1 MMDDATLLAEFNAN
15 AMEFFTN
22 NAMQREEIQRS
33 FAYRDCQQWDWLTL
47 QERKRLDKS
56 ITVVNLAAPII
67 RAVSGTEC
75 MQDNKLAFV
84 SMDDTM
90 DEDADDIETLVDYL
104 RYSSGYDSE
113 KSIAKEDAATC
124 GIAATVTWLD
134 MTNKQAIAGQGVVE
148 RIFPGFLFY
157 DNSGR
162 GSRLNAKARWCGY
175 ADPVNRDDLSERIAK
190 AQKGKPIVEGM
201 GSGGADYS
209 PFLMNFVRTP
219 NTVKIDFVYH
229 YFWWEY
235 EPIFDVM
242 NPFAGEGNELA
253 ALMQQDDDVANIVGD
268 AADKIGIDW
277 QASWWTL
284 DAEGFKLL
292 KRTLETVGLLT
303 GLRVEK
309 LNSSQRE
316 SKCYYRASI
325 ARGVILAK
333 EKCYTQGRHP
343 LNFITGYYDE
353 TKNIFY
359 GMMRPLSYIQDA
371 LNISMS
377 DFLSYAKSASHG
389 GNAWI
394 KGAGESIEALKKSK
408 ANQDSLT
415 PLPTNAEIIPK
426 ETPGTPQT
434 LVEFIRLLMEIMPR
448 TLGLGPEFLGI
459 ISSGDMTDSLYGKVM
474 KQSYAVL
481 ANFANNSA
489 AYDVDQGHIF
499 EDLGRGMISSEDGKL
514 IPIVSPE
521 MGGADKKRIYKQN
534 LSREYTIRIV
544 ERPMS
549 VDERQDTFNKLSQLV
564 PMYMQAGMNIMP
576 ILTKYAN
583 LDAKDKQEIAQLSA
597 PAPTPPDPLNQAL
610 LKSQINIG
618 NAQAK
623 KYDAE
628 AQQIVATL
636 GKLAEEKESIIDK
649 NNAAALKAF
658 SEAGANVAELGAAE
672 IAEMMAHEAGEG
684 AREE

>member
-1 MMDDATLLAEFNAN
+1 MMDDAALLKEFNAN
-15 AMEFFTN
+15 AKEFFTSN
-22 NAMQREEIQRS
+22 GMQRDEIQKS
-33 FAYRDCQQWDWLTL
+33 FAYRDCQQWDWLEL

-56 ITVVNLAAPII
+56 VTIVNLSAPLI

-84 SMDDTM
+84 SMDETM
-90 DEDADDIETLVDYL
+90 DEDADDIEVGVDYL

-113 KSIAKEDAATC
+113 KSMAKEDAATC
-124 GIAATVTWLD
+124 GLAATVTWLD
-134 MTNKQAIAGQGVVE
+134 MTNKQAIAGQGIVE

-175 ADPVNRDDLSERIAK
+175 ADPVNRDDLSERIRK
-190 AQKGKPIVEGM
+190 AQKGKEVTEGTWE
-201 GSGGADYS
+201 GGGDYS
-209 PFLMNFVRTP
+209 AFLMNFVTTP
-219 NTVKIDFVYH
+219 NVTKIDFAYH
-229 YFWWEY
+229 YFWWEF
-235 EPIFDVM
+235 EPLYDVM
-242 NPFAGEGNELA
+242 NPFAGEDNELA
-253 ALMQQDDDVANIVGD
+253 ALMQNDDDVTNIVGE

-277 QASWWTL
+277 KASWWTL

-303 GLRVEK
+303 GLKVEK
-309 LNSSQRE
+309 LNSSERE
-316 SKCYYRASI
+316 GKCYYRATI
-325 ARGVILAK
+325 ARGVVLSK
-333 EKCYTQGRHP
+333 GKCYTQGRHP

-353 TKNIFY
+353 TKSIYY

-371 LNISMS
+371 LNVSMS
-377 DFLSYAKSASHG
+377 DFLTYAKSAAHG

-408 ANQDSLT
+408 ANQDSMT
-415 PLPTNAEIIPK
+415 PLPNNAEIIPK
-426 ETPGTPQT
+426 ETPGTPQV

-448 TLGLGPEFLGI
+448 TLGLGQEFMGI

-489 AYDVDQGHIF
+489 AYDVNQGHIF
-499 EDLGRGMISSEDGKL
+499 EDLFRSMISAEDGKL
-514 IPIVSPE
+514 IPIITPGDSGE
-521 MGGADKKRIYKQN
+521 DKKRVYKQN

-544 ERPMS
+544 ERPMTT
-549 VDERQDTFNKLSQLV
+549 DERQDTFNKLSQLV

-576 ILTKYAN
+576 VLTKYAN

-610 LKSQINIG
+610 LQSQISLG

-623 KYDAE
+623 KSDAE
-628 AQQIVATL
+628 AQQIIATL
-636 GKLAEEKESIIDK
+636 GKVAEEKESIIDK

-658 SEAGANVAELGAAE
+658 SEAGSVAAEIGAAE
-672 IAEMMAHEAGEG
+672 AAAMMAGEAGEG